1 MSKIEPEYT
10 GFFVIHKPT
19 GITSHDVV
27 DRIRRVLGIRKVG
40 HLGTLDPLGT
50 GVLVLAIGRAT
61 KSVKYFIDDDK
72 DYRATILLG
81 TITDTQDT
89 DGKVVET
96 RDYSAITKE
105 NVEGILK
112 EFSGKINQIPPMVS
126 AKKIKGERLYKLHRK
141 GIEVPREPK
150 EIEIYNLKIE
160 GFSLPVVQIF
170 LSCSKG
176 TYVRT
181 LCADMGERLGCGGC
195 MSSLVRVRSGCFSLD
210 DAHKLEDVEKMN
222 TEDAARLIIPIH
234 DVYIKRGLK

>member
-1 MSKIEPEYT
+1 MIKKTPEYT
-10 GFFVIHKPT
+10 GFLVINKPA

-27 DRIRRVLGIRKVG
+27 DRIRKVLGLRKVG

-61 KSVKYFIDDDK
+61 KSVKYFVDDDK
-72 DYRATILLG
+72 DYQATILLG

-89 DGKVVET
+89 DGKVIET
-96 RDYSAITKE
+96 RDYSAITRDS
-105 NVEGILK
+105 VEALLK
-112 EFSGKINQIPPMVS
+112 HFTGRINQIPPMVS

-150 EIEIYNLKIE
+150 EIEIYQLKIE
-160 GFSLPVVQIF
+160 SFKLPEVRIF

-181 LCADMGERLGCGGC
+181 LCADIGDKLGCGGC
-195 MSSLVRVRSGCFSLD
+195 MSSLVRVRSGCFSLS
-210 DAHKLEDVEKMN
+210 DAYKIEEIEKMN
-222 TEDAARLIIPIH
+222 AEDVSKLILQIH
-234 DVYIKRGLK
+234 DVYLKRGQK

>member
-1 MSKIEPEYT
+1 MSKKTPEYT
-10 GFFVIHKPT
+10 GFLVINKPS

-27 DRIRRVLGIRKVG
+27 DRIRKVLGLRKVG

-61 KSVKYFIDDDK
+61 KSVKYFVDDDK
-72 DYRATILLG
+72 DYQATILLG

-89 DGKVVET
+89 DGRVIETKDYGGITRESVE
-96 RDYSAITKE
+96 AL
-105 NVEGILK
+105 LK
-112 EFSGKINQIPPMVS
+112 QFTGKINQIPPMVS

-150 EIEIYNLKIE
+150 EIEIYKLEIVNFNLPE
-160 GFSLPVVQIF
+160 VQIF

-181 LCADMGERLGCGGC
+181 LCADIGEKLGCGGC
-195 MSSLVRVRSGCFSLD
+195 MSSLVRVRSGCFSLS
-210 DAHKLEDVEKMN
+210 DAYKLEEIEKMSA
-222 TEDAARLIIPIH
+222 EDASKLILQIH
-234 DVYIKRGLK
+234 DVYLKRGQK